1 MSLQVLP
8 VEHADA
14 KLNENPK
21 LRASFHTLRHTY
33 ASRMVQAGVDLY
45 RVQRLLGHS
54 TPIMTARYSKLAD
67 ADLKEA
73 VETMERAAEV
83 KKGAKV
89 IHLRKEA

>member
-1 MSLQVLP
+1 M
-8 VEHADA
+8 
-14 KLNENPK
+14 NENIDDPK
-21 LRASFHTLRHTY
+21 LKASFHTLRHTY

-54 TPIMTARYSKLAD
+54 TPVMTARYSKFAD

-83 KKGAKV
+83 KKGAKE
-89 IHLRKEA
+89 IRLRKKA

>member
-1 MSLQVLP
+1 M
-8 VEHADA
+8 
-14 KLNENPK
+14 
-21 LRASFHTLRHTY
+21 LRHAS

-54 TPIMTARYSKLAD
+54 TPVMTARYSKLAD

-73 VETMERAAEV
+73 VETMERATEI

-89 IHLRKEA
+89 IRSRRANEKQG